1 MDQAV
6 MRVILGKNS
15 ENDTKNK
22 KSRGL
27 SLNNRAKKS

>member
-22 KSRGL
+22 KPRGL
-27 SLNNRAKKS
+27 SLRAKKP